1 MSLTGD
7 IALAS
12 NAVQMR
18 DLIETVDVLN
28 EVALVAF
35 RAETTTSIPEF
46 FSVYTR
52 LSTLAAT
59 EAFREETTIATP
71 EFFSEDKRLT
81 TLAATEAFREET
93 TIATPDFFLEDKR
106 LTTLAA
112 TEAFSEDTET
122 SKDKEGLTLLSI
134 MLISLGVI
142 VALIVLIA
150 TIPNQCSGNRVG
162 VMPQKQA
169 WDS

>member
-46 FSVYTR
+46 FSEDTR

-71 EFFSEDKRLT
+71 DFFS
-81 TLAATEAFREET
+81 
-93 TIATPDFFLEDKR
+93 EDKR

-122 SKDKEGLTLLSI
+122 SKDKEGVTLLSI

-162 VMPQKQA
+162 VMPQEQA